1 MRIDVLLIAVVMIAS
16 AVWFAIELPYYLKPV
31 AAIPVVEV
39 LMLFAV
45 AMGKEK
51 AESHS

>member
-1 MRIDVLLIAVVMIAS
+1 MKFDVLLIAGVMIAA

-31 AAIPVVEV
+31 IAIPLVEV
-39 LMLFAV
+39 LMLFVV

-51 AESHS
+51 TDSHS